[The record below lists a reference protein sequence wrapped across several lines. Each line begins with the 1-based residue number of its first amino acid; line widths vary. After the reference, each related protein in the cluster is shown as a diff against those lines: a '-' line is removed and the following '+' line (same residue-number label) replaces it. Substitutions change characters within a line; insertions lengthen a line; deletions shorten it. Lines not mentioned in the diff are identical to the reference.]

1 MSGAYGYSPEEDSS
15 TPRLRPTI
23 GRHDP
28 ARPTTGRYDPAAS
41 ARWQPQGI

>member
-15 TPRLRPTI
+15 TPRLRPTT

-28 ARPTTGRYDPAAS
+28 AAS
-41 ARWQPQGI
+41 GRWQPQGI